1 MLDELDNLIK
11 NIKENYKEKDY
22 KEDFNSLIEELRLN
36 TISNITESYFRVKK
50 NGESISLNEYIY
62 KEVTCNEIDR
72 GSHESI
78 MFILSLIHI

>member
-22 KEDFNSLIEELRLN
+22 KEDFNSLIDELRLN

-50 NGESISLNEYIY
+50 MVSQ
-62 KEVTCNEIDR
+62 
-72 GSHESI
+72 SH
-78 MFILSLIHI
+78 